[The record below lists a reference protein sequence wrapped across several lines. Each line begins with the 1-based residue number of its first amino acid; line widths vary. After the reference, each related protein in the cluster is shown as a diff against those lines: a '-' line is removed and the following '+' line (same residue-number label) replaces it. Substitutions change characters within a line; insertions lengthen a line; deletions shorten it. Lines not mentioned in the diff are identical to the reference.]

1 MIVGLC
7 LTIDL
12 LNPGALKGFQ
22 VNSLVVL
29 GSTPVE
35 DASTVV
41 DLADQM
47 LVSAFFATFMK
58 SESLMFS

>member
-1 MIVGLC
+1 MIVVLC
-7 LTIDL
+7 FTIL

-22 VNSLVVL
+22 VTSLVVL
-29 GSTPVE
+29 GNTPVE

-41 DLADQM
+41 DLADQV
-47 LVSAFFATFMK
+47 LVSASFATLMK

>member
-1 MIVGLC
+1 MIVVLC
-7 LTIDL
+7 LTIVL

-22 VNSLVVL
+22 VTSLVVL

-41 DLADQM
+41 DLADQV
-47 LVSAFFATFMK
+47 LVSAFFATFTK